1 MIRRVGRARA
11 QQLRGLCLE
20 SFTETHDAIEAA
32 RTAAFGERSGD
43 RVLLDVVRQTRRL
56 TMKRGPHVETMQP
69 LEERVQLVILRV
81 EVSRDDQRSRAH
93 QGRGQS
99 TELSLALGPAT
110 HVTIARQ
117 VQAREDE
124 ARWYRE
130 LCDRLVRLSDIESLQ
145 QDIAILRAEEVA
157 HEDEVKAKMA
167 QTEAAREAL
176 SASTNALREATAA
189 RNKFEELRRRERDAV
204 AREFERREE
213 LELEEVAGNRR
224 DREEEVSF
232 EDV

>member
-1 MIRRVGRARA
+1 MSMMDQLLYIKTFRESQAQTKMRRCRADHLEA
-11 QQLRGLCLE
+11 QAKEQSSREALE
-20 SFTETHDAIEAA
+20 RF
-32 RTAAFGERSGD
+32 
-43 RVLLDVVRQTRRL
+43 V
-56 TMKRGPHVETMQP
+56 
-69 LEERVQLVILRV
+69 
-81 EVSRDDQRSRAH
+81 
-93 QGRGQS
+93 
-99 TELSLALGPAT
+99 
-110 HVTIARQ
+110 